1 MKSIWPFSDR
11 HTVQAATK
19 LYETVVH
26 QSRQPAFYTF
36 CGVPD
41 TVDGRFDMITL
52 HIFLILH
59 RLKNSAERSKEPRTR
74 ELAQAVFDTMFTDM
88 DQNLREM
95 GVGDLGVSRRIKDMV
110 SAFYGRVTAYDKALA
125 SQDNGFT
132 AVAAAIGR
140 NIFPESPEEV
150 ENPARIAAYL
160 RRETDRLAALPLE
173 ALAAGEVAFGPPPGI
188 DVGEKTDQ
196 GPDLGS
202 GATLKNEGAS

>member
-1 MKSIWPFSDR
+1 MKSIWPFSGR
-11 HTVQAATK
+11 HTVRAAAK

-26 QSRQPAFYTF
+26 QSRQPAFYTI

-52 HIFLILH
+52 HIFLVLH
-59 RLKNSAERSKEPRTR
+59 RLKNSAERSKELRTR

-110 SAFYGRVTAYDKALA
+110 SAFYGRVAAYDKALTP
-125 SQDNGFT
+125 QDSDFT
-132 AVAAAIGR
+132 ALAASIRR

-160 RRETDRLAALPLE
+160 RRETSRLAALPLE
-173 ALAAGEVAFGPPPGI
+173 ALVAGEVAFGPPPSVDAG
-188 DVGEKTDQ
+188 VKTDQ
-196 GPDLGS
+196 GPDVGS
-202 GATLKNEGAS
+202 GVTMENEGAP